1 MEGPHVTASNH
12 SAKVLS
18 ISETF
23 LKWIMDG
30 SEVWLGSIAL
40 CIFMALVHTQLEN
53 I

>member
-1 MEGPHVTASNH
+1 MEGPHVIASNH

-18 ISETF
+18 ISET

-30 SEVWLGSIAL
+30 SEVWLGSTAL
-40 CIFMALVHTQLEN
+40 SIFMALVHTQLEN